1 MPPFR
6 SPKRSSSGIA
16 IALALLLAG
25 CQQPAAPEPVAPPAP
40 AGGDAVVRLSTEALA
55 RHPLTLA
62 TAVPRDLRRHCRA
75 PARLAFD
82 GDHTALVPSN
92 LRGRIVEL
100 PGRLGARVAAGD
112 PLVVLECSE
121 LGDLQAELL
130 QQRQLAAGMA
140 PQVALAEQAWQRGRT
155 LQQQAEGV
163 SRAEVERREADYRRL
178 LAEQQRA
185 EQAATAARQRLTLF
199 GMSEAAIDAVLATGR
214 LDVRHVLRAPQD
226 GLIAER
232 SAVLGARTGPDEPPL
247 FVLVEP
253 RVLWALAEVPEAFAS
268 RVQSGTAAEVH
279 LTYRPELTAVGTV
292 TLVAP
297 RLDPSTRTAQVRIE
311 LRDPPAAL
319 RAGMSCEVR
328 LELAPSAGEAT
339 ARALAVPE
347 SAVQQL
353 DGRSVVFV
361 PVPGDATA
369 FAPRDVEVEPAI
381 DGFVPIRAGLRDGDP
396 VVTEG
401 SFLLKAIAAVSGGEE
416 K

>member
-1 MPPFR
+1 MPPFAL
-6 SPKRSSSGIA
+6 PKRCSSGV
-16 IALALLLAG
+16 ALGLTLLLAG
-25 CQQPAAPEPVAPPAP
+25 CQQPAEPEPVATQAP
-40 AGGDAVVRLSTEALA
+40 AGGDVVVRLSTEALA

-62 TAVPRDLRRHCRA
+62 TAVPRDLRRHGRV

-100 PGRLGARVAAGD
+100 PGRLGSRVAAGD

-121 LGDLQAELL
+121 LGELQAELL
-130 QQRQLAAGMA
+130 QQRQLALGTA
-140 PQVALAEQAWQRGRT
+140 PLVALAEQAWQRGRT
-155 LQQQAEGV
+155 LQQQADGV
-163 SRAEVERREADYRRL
+163 SRAEVERREGEYRRL

-185 EQAATAARQRLTLF
+185 EQAATAARQRLGLF
-199 GMSEAAIDAVLATGR
+199 GMSDAAIDAVVATGR

-232 SAVLGARTGPDEPPL
+232 TAVLGARTGPDQPPL

-253 RVLWALAEVPEAFAS
+253 SVLWVLAEVPEAFAS
-268 RVQSGTAAEVH
+268 RVQTGTPAEVR
-279 LTYRPELTAVGTV
+279 LTYRPELVVKGTV

-297 RLDPSTRTAQVRIE
+297 RLDPTTRTAQARIE
-311 LRDPPAAL
+311 VRDPPAGL
-319 RAGMSCEVR
+319 CAGMSCEV
-328 LELAPSAGEAT
+328 LVELVASAGEPRPSPLT
-339 ARALAVPE
+339 VPE

-381 DGFVPIRAGLRDGDP
+381 DGFVPIRAGLRDGDA

-401 SFLLKAIAAVSGGEE
+401 SFVLKAIAAVSGGEE